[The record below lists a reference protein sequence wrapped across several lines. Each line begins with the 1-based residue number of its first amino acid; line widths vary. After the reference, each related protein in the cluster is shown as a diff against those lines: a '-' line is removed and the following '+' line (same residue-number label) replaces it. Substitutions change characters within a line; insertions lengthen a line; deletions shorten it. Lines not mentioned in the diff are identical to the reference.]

1 MNKNLLSEMIKQAN
15 NFSPRQLLGITAG
28 LMLRRRALAGIAVIL
43 IGASLIFSG
52 IVSAHNI
59 DLKKAREVARNYAR
73 QVRDESGGNY
83 AHYSTSCVA
92 AFPGHNHIARCL
104 IDYQSASDMQKGVY
118 TCRESIEIKMGSHP
132 GGISGVGSW
141 QLWGQHT
148 SENQCGNRRLTY
160 GTRMN

>member
-1 MNKNLLSEMIKQAN
+1 MIKQVN

-59 DLKKAREVARNYAR
+59 DLAKAREVTRNYAR
-73 QVRDESGGNY
+73 KVRDDSGGKY

-92 AFPGHNHIARCL
+92 AFPGHNHIARCV
-104 IDYQSASDMQKGVY
+104 IDYKNEADTKKGVY
-118 TCRESIEIKMGSHP
+118 TCRELIEVKLWSHENGLNYTP
-132 GGISGVGSW
+132 RGVHVSPP
-141 QLWGQHT
+141 
-148 SENQCGNRRLTY
+148 CGNVKLDWTV
-160 GTRMN
+160 MQ

>member
-59 DLKKAREVARNYAR
+59 DLKKARELARDYAR
-73 QVRDESGGNY
+73 KVRDESGGKY
-83 AHYSTSCVA
+83 AHYSTNCVA
-92 AFPGHNHIARCL
+92 AFPNHNHIARCL
-104 IDYQSASDMQKGVY
+104 IEYRNEADTKKGVY
-118 TCRESIEIKMGSHP
+118 TCQELIEINLPPHNDGRMGYD
-132 GGISGVGSW
+132 
-141 QLWGQHT
+141 LWANHV
-148 SENQCGNRRLTY
+148 SFSQCGNIRLKNKLMTP
-160 GTRMN
+160 

>member
-59 DLKKAREVARNYAR
+59 DLKKARELARDYAR
-73 QVRDESGGNY
+73 KVRDESGGKY
-83 AHYSTSCVA
+83 VHYSTNCVA
-92 AFPGHNHIARCL
+92 AFPNHNHIARCL
-104 IDYQSASDMQKGVY
+104 IEYRNEADTKKGVY
-118 TCRESIEIKMGSHP
+118 TCQELIEINLPPHRDGRMGYD
-132 GGISGVGSW
+132 
-141 QLWGQHT
+141 LWANHV
-148 SENQCGNRRLTY
+148 SFSQCGNIRLKNKLMTP
-160 GTRMN
+160 

>member
-1 MNKNLLSEMIKQAN
+1 MNKKLLSEMIKQAN

-59 DLKKAREVARNYAR
+59 DMAKAREVTRNYAR
-73 QVRDESGGNY
+73 KVRDDSGGKY

-92 AFPGHNHIARCL
+92 AFPGHNHIARGV
-104 IDYQSASDMQKGVY
+104 IDYKNEEDTKKGGS
-118 TCRESIEIKMGSHP
+118 TCRELIEVKLWAHDA
-132 GGISGVGSW
+132 GINYTPRGVHVSPP
-141 QLWGQHT
+141 
-148 SENQCGNRRLTY
+148 CGNVKLDWTV
-160 GTRMN
+160 MQ